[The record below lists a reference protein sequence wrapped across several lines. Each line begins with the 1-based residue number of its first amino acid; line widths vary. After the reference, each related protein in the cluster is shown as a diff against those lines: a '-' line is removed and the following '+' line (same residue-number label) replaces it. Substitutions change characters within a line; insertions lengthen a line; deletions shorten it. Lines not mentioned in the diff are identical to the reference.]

1 MRILHLAKY
10 YWPRSGGMERV
21 VQDLA
26 EGAAAQGHEVA
37 VLAVES
43 RVGGR
48 VGGRQRSTITRVF
61 SFGALGSQEIAPGY
75 LAAARRR
82 ADIIH
87 LHHPHP
93 LADVASLLRS
103 RRTPLVVTQHQDGK
117 KPGTHFMAR
126 AVLRRA
132 AAIVVPSRAH
142 MALSEELEG
151 FENKTEVIPFGIDE
165 ERWADVPRRPID
177 ARRGRCSSA
186 GWSSSRAWTC
196 CCGRWSG
203 CPTSGSTSW
212 AWARTG
218 RGSRP

>member
-26 EGAAAQGHEVA
+26 EGATAQGHEVA

-93 LADVASLLRS
+93 LADVAYACLAYYITRDGE
-103 RRTPLVVTQHQDGK
+103 RRAGPTALDDAGI
-117 KPGTHFMAR
+117 PGVEAQVARYGALSGRDAR
-126 AVLRRA
+126 ADWPFLVAFSLFRLASIAQGVYARALQGNASDAHALRFKDTARQLS
-132 AAIVVPSRAH
+132 AIARGMAH
-142 MALSEELEG
+142 
-151 FENKTEVIPFGIDE
+151 
-165 ERWADVPRRPID
+165 
-177 ARRGRCSSA
+177 
-186 GWSSSRAWTC
+186 
-196 CCGRWSG
+196 SG
-203 CPTSGSTSW
+203 T
-212 AWARTG
+212 ATG
-218 RGSRP
+218 